1 MDVLHSNV
9 DIALIIVGAFLG
21 AAKASIEID
30 GAKTWLYRGLDILLG
45 VFVGVTVAY
54 HYGSQFSVW
63 LMGLVAL
70 IGGVSGAL
78 VVDVFLQVL
87 PTITKQL
94 IIKKVKKFFE

>member
-1 MDVLHSNV
+1 MELIHSNV
-9 DIALIIVGAFLG
+9 DIALIVIGAILG
-21 AAKASIEID
+21 AAKASVEID
-30 GAKTWLYRGLDILLG
+30 GDKPWLYRGLDILLG